1 MHLNTK
7 STSTFLSFVL
17 SLPDS
22 CRFMD
27 LSYAEVSYFI
37 SQVAASAASFGVAAS
52 DLTVVGE
59 ALMGAFGYRC
69 EPPMT
74 IVPAQGPQLQSICI
88 DNTCPLSPNATC
100 ASYNATVEP
109 SNSTSTSS
117 STATSTGS
125 GSKTSGS
132 STATGSSPAT
142 MSKAAGATVGLS
154 FAAAA
159 GGLFA
164 MFL

>member
-1 MHLNTK
+1 
-7 STSTFLSFVL
+7 
-17 SLPDS
+17 
-22 CRFMD
+22 MD

-52 DLTVVGE
+52 DLTDVGE

-69 EPPMT
+69 EPPIT
-74 IVPAQGPQLQSICI
+74 IIPAQGAQLQSICI
-88 DNTCPLSPNATC
+88 DSTCPLSPNATC
-100 ASYNATVEP
+100 VSYNATMEP
-109 SNSTSTSS
+109 SNSTSAS
-117 STATSTGS
+117 STTSTGS
-125 GSKTSGS
+125 S

-142 MSKAAGATVGLS
+142 VSKAAGATVAVS